1 MAGTM
6 VSSVFRWC
14 VSAIW
19 WALVILY
26 VIDPS
31 RLTGELNLPWLN
43 FCFYCYY
50 KPGLLEVSVGLPAAV
65 CLILIPRSILTISSR
80 KTNFDP
86 HMIGIITLTAIA
98 LEPFGGPPGLK
109 EWIVY
114 VGIVTGRAATAY
126 LGILLLVISRSS
138 ILSDWHG
145 LEYISMIPLH
155 RIAGWWVV
163 AFSLLHSLA
172 FVVYYLMRGGWHDLL
187 ISCIPLAVPCDEGEY
202 PCWNLEGLVNGFG
215 VVATLTVILL
225 GLFSRKYVR
234 RSFYNHFYFTHVPSS
249 FVFMM
254 FCGLHDFSMA
264 LLMFPGLV
272 LYFKDRVTA
281 RRSRIDVEVSSK
293 VLCQDES
300 TVILLSWPCEV
311 SRHLLPGSRW
321 VYLQIPSISSNQ
333 WHPFSV
339 IQHAGKA
346 FVVLKNSGDWCQALC
361 DLQLSS
367 ELSDSS
373 RSYVNRIKVDGPYG
387 SPFGSQESPS
397 KNGTLLLV
405 AGGVGISPFV
415 DLLINAGGPSP
426 NREGDSSGCDIKVI
440 WAVRSHEYYGIA
452 AAIDLQ
458 LLSQKASVS
467 VYITSEE
474 REQNYVP
481 VGQKSIGSVP
491 DSESHTVDHWPT
503 AVVFVS
509 CALLAVGVVVSDLF
523 HPLEVGENV
532 RNITEWALIKRFLP
546 LVICL
551 LITMFVSF
559 GMWVAKQQSPKR
571 NRCYEARPE
580 RGIEDFN
587 ESNLQIFHSK
597 PNLEELL
604 QDIEGSLEV
613 KACGPERML
622 ASLSSI
628 TQRLK
633 ASRGFEV
640 DLDIL
645 ESNL

>member
-1 MAGTM
+1 M
-6 VSSVFRWC
+6 VGVLTRWC
-14 VSAIW
+14 FSAIW
-19 WALVILY
+19 WTLVILY
-26 VIDPS
+26 VIAPS
-31 RLTGELNLPWLN
+31 RLIGEPPWLN
-43 FCFYCYY
+43 FCFY

-80 KTNFDP
+80 RASFGH
-86 HMIGIITLTAIA
+86 HMIGIVTLTACV
-98 LEPFGGPPGLK
+98 LKPFGGQPGLK
-109 EWIVY
+109 AWIVY

-145 LEYISMIPLH
+145 LEYTSMIPLH

-172 FVVYYLMRGGWHDLL
+172 FVVYYLMRGGLHDLL
-187 ISCIPLAVPCDEGEY
+187 ISCIPLAVTCDEGTR
-202 PCWNLEGLVNGFG
+202 CWNLLGLVNGFG
-215 VVATLTVILL
+215 VVATLTVIFL

-272 LYFKDRVTA
+272 LYLKDRVTA
-281 RRSRIDVEVSSK
+281 RRSRLDVEVASK

-300 TVILLSWPCEV
+300 TVILLSWPCEAF
-311 SRHLLPGSRW
+311 RHLLPGSRW
-321 VYLQIPSISSNQ
+321 VYLNVPSISSNQ

-339 IQHAGKA
+339 IQHDGKA
-346 FVVLKNSGDWCQALC
+346 FVLLKNSGDWCQALC
-361 DLQLSS
+361 N
-367 ELSDSS
+367 ELSEVSG
-373 RSYVNRIKVDGPYG
+373 SYTIKVDGPYG
-387 SPFGSQESPS
+387 SPFKQDLQS
-397 KNGTLLLV
+397 KNTLLLV

-415 DLLINAGGPSP
+415 DLLCTLPARSQ
-426 NREGDSSGCDIKVI
+426 SIKVI
-440 WAVRSHEYYGIA
+440 WAVRSHEYHGIA

-458 LLSQKASVS
+458 LLSQKACVS

-474 REQNYVP
+474 RAQNYVP
-481 VGQKSIGSVP
+481 VGQKSIGFAP

-503 AVVFVS
+503 AVVLVS
-509 CALLAVGVVVSDLF
+509 CALVAMGVVVSDLF
-523 HPLEVGENV
+523 HPLEVGESV
-532 RNITEWALIKRFLP
+532 RNITEYALIKRLLP

-571 NRCYEARPE
+571 NRCYESQE
-580 RGIEDFN
+580 RF
-587 ESNLQIFHSK
+587 
-597 PNLEELL
+597 
-604 QDIEGSLEV
+604 
-613 KACGPERML
+613 
-622 ASLSSI
+622 LSRI
-628 TQRLK
+628 
-633 ASRGFEV
+633 
-640 DLDIL
+640 
-645 ESNL
+645 

>member
-1 MAGTM
+1 MAWSPM
-6 VSSVFRWC
+6 VSVRVFRFC
-14 VSAIW
+14 QSAIW
-19 WALVILY
+19 WTLVILY

-31 RLTGELNLPWLN
+31 RLMAELNLPAWLN

-50 KPGLLEVSVGLPAAV
+50 KAGLFEVSVGLPAAV

-80 KTNFDP
+80 KTNFGP
-86 HMIGIITLTAIA
+86 HMIGIITLTACA

-281 RRSRIDVEVSSK
+281 RRSRIDVEVTSK

-300 TVILLSWPCEV
+300 TVILLSWPCEA

-321 VYLQIPSISSNQ
+321 VYLSVPSISSNQ

-361 DLQLSS
+361 DELS
-367 ELSDSS
+367 ELSES

-426 NREGDSSGCDIKVI
+426 SGEGENSRSSIKVI

-474 REQNYVP
+474 REQKYVP
-481 VGQKSIGSVP
+481 VGQKSIGFVP

-523 HPLEVGENV
+523 HPLEVGESV
-532 RNITEWALIKRFLP
+532 RSITEWALIKRLLP

-571 NRCYEARPE
+571 NRCYESWPE
-580 RGIEDFN
+580 RFIEDFN

-604 QDIEGSLEV
+604 QDVEGSLEV